1 MARRTNPWTT
11 IGFDAFTLGL
21 EAASVMALRSLALA
35 QGGAKAQAEAVRMVA
50 EKAEAAAAISVRAAM
65 GDLGATPA
73 AISARTLG
81 HYRKKVRANR
91 RRLSKR
97 I

>member
-1 MARRTNPWTT
+1 
-11 IGFDAFTLGL
+11 
-21 EAASVMALRSLALA
+21 
-35 QGGAKAQAEAVRMVA
+35 
-50 EKAEAAAAISVRAAM
+50 M